1 MRLAVIGIRGY
12 PGVQGGV
19 EIHCENLYPH
29 FENKIQ
35 VRVYRRKPYLTQLSH
50 MEDEGVEFID
60 LPSSRI
66 KGLEAVLH
74 TFLCCLHLIFHR
86 VDVVHVHNIGPGM
99 FIPLLKLA
107 GFRVCMTY
115 HSANYE
121 HKKWGAI
128 SKCILRMSEYISLNF
143 ADRIIFVNKFQ
154 LEKFRK
160 RIQEKSYY
168 LPNGIN
174 IKERTESKEF
184 LNKIGAQEGEYLLS
198 VGRLTQ
204 EKGFDILIKSI
215 QDLPEVKQVVIAGS
229 CDHGSA
235 YFDKLKA
242 LDVNKKVIFS
252 GFTTGEDLRE
262 LYSNAKLYVLP
273 SINEGFPLVML
284 EAMSYNLPLVVSD
297 IPATHLVKI
306 NADDYA
312 QPGNVEDFAQKIRLM
327 LARQLGPV
335 EYDLREYDW
344 DRIAQQTLDVYRK
357 ALR

>member
-235 YFDKLKA
+235 YFDKNITPKRTYNFNDLFVQTYDGKMV
-242 LDVNKKVIFS
+242 LSNICQITMFDNINLVI
-252 GFTTGEDLRE
+252 
-262 LYSNAKLYVLP
+262 
-273 SINEGFPLVML
+273 
-284 EAMSYNLPLVVSD
+284 
-297 IPATHLVKI
+297 
-306 NADDYA
+306 
-312 QPGNVEDFAQKIRLM
+312 DFANSIYKMRPDMTLKISLSGNSYIDFINGSKKISSITKSGTYRITF
-327 LARQLGPV
+327 
-335 EYDLREYDW
+335 
-344 DRIAQQTLDVYRK
+344 DRDNNIYIIPL
-357 ALR
+357 